1 MEKATVLGEYL
12 LHPKY
17 KFINTVNKEDPD
29 YQSLLALA
37 DEVVEITCVK
47 LPTEVRDKAKD
58 LVVLL
63 EPRPSDE
70 LVKEGVEPDLL
81 GLFNGDAYPDG
92 PSDAPLPPQVHLFL
106 ENLWD
111 YCGEDEKRFRDEV
124 RVTYLHELGH
134 YLGLDEHD
142 LLLRDLA

>member
-17 KFINTVNKEDPD
+17 RFINTVNKEDPV

-37 DEVVEITCVK
+37 DEVVETTCAK
-47 LPTEVRDKAKD
+47 LPEEVRDKAKD
-58 LVVLL
+58 LVVLR

-70 LVKEGVEPDLL
+70 LVQEGVEPDLL

-111 YCGEDEKRFRDEV
+111 FCGGDEKRFRDEA
-124 RVTYLHELGH
+124 RITYLHELGH
-134 YLGLDEHD
+134 YLGLDEDD